1 MRETSDDVER
11 LGALLDRSIL
21 QAGGFLRS
29 SLQMPEHSLSVAQL
43 VRYLQGVQNVAFA
56 TVTGR
61 GEPRVAPVGSLFFR
75 GRFHVPTVATSARAR
90 HVAERPAVSLT
101 HYSGNDL
108 AIIAH
113 GRATV
118 LSPDHP
124 DFGTLEEV
132 FVASGGEGVLNWGEG
147 VYLRVEAER
156 LYTFARHP
164 QRLLE

>member
-1 MRETSDDVER
+1 MRETPDDMER
-11 LGALLDRSIL
+11 LRALLEGSIVR
-21 QAGGFLRS
+21 AGGFLRS

-43 VRYLQGVQNVAFA
+43 VRYLKGVQNVAFA
-56 TVTGR
+56 TVTWK
-61 GEPRVAPVGSLFFR
+61 GEPRVAPVGSLFLR

-90 HVAERPAVSLT
+90 HAAERPAVSLT

-124 DFGTLEEV
+124 DFAILEEV
-132 FVASGGEGVLNWGEG
+132 FVASGGEGVLTWGEG

-156 LYTFARHP
+156 FYTFARHP
-164 QRLLE
+164 DRLPG